1 MGGRTTWWEVRD
13 GRLQRH
19 DEVFEYAKP
28 AVRVALFI
36 TCFNDTLF
44 PETGRATVRL
54 LERLGHEVEF
64 PLEQTC
70 CGQMHFNTGYQ
81 REAIPLVRRFVE
93 VFSLYESVVA
103 PSGSCVGMVRELY
116 PMAAELTND
125 RQLLYEVEELAPK
138 VFELSE
144 FLVKGL
150 GVTDVGA
157 YYPHRVTYHPTCHS
171 LRMLEVGEA
180 PLELLRAVRGIDLVE
195 LGEAKECCGFGG
207 TFAVKNADTSAAMLA
222 DKIRHVLDTE
232 AEICTAGDNSC
243 LMHIGGGLKRQR
255 AGVET
260 LHLAQI
266 LASTEEDTKR

>member
-1 MGGRTTWWEVRD
+1 MGGRTAWWEGRD
-13 GRLQRH
+13 ERLQRH
-19 DEVFEYAKP
+19 GAVFEYPEP

-54 LERLGHEVEF
+54 LERLGHQVEF

-93 VFSLYESVVA
+93 VFSPYEAVVA

-116 PMAAELTND
+116 PTAAELAGD
-125 RQLLYEVEELAPK
+125 WWLAEKVEALAPR

-180 PLELLRAVRGIDLVE
+180 PLELLRAVRGMDLVE

-207 TFAVKNADTSAAMLA
+207 TFAVKNADTSAAMLS

-260 LHLAQI
+260 IHLAQI